1 MLACFAFGCRTAGGL
16 TAQTCVHARRPP
28 GSPPKTMVTTS
39 WIREPFIW
47 SSPAARAYRP
57 ECLTLATVFK
67 LLVVT
72 KCSVC
77 IERASDN
84 THTHTPLAFRNCE
97 ATNLHLLQRLP
108 LLRPMF
114 ANIYPNC
121 AKFRRKRVVV
131 DSVISEE
138 EAREYTHDAKDAHG
152 DPLFHIDETFGVDAE
167 CSAAFQDWPEQST
180 EPEDSK
186 PHTLLDTA
194 ALQQLGRARQTKLS
208 VKIAY

>member
-1 MLACFAFGCRTAGGL
+1 MLACFAFGCRTGGGL

-77 IERASDN
+77 IERASDK
-84 THTHTPLAFRNCE
+84 HTHTTCIPKLRSNQFAFVAKVAASSPDVR
-97 ATNLHLLQRLP
+97 QYLP
-108 LLRPMF
+108 ELCKVS
-114 ANIYPNC
+114 A
-121 AKFRRKRVVV
+121 
-131 DSVISEE
+131 
-138 EAREYTHDAKDAHG
+138 
-152 DPLFHIDETFGVDAE
+152 ET
-167 CSAAFQDWPEQST
+167 
-180 EPEDSK
+180 
-186 PHTLLDTA
+186 
-194 ALQQLGRARQTKLS
+194 GRG
-208 VKIAY
+208 